1 MDRPYRFAVV
11 GPWRGLPALV
21 AVLLV
26 ACSAPPAETDVA
38 DAGAPDAEEAPV
50 PRGLQ
55 LSTPAAGPGYVL
67 YSPLSSGTTY
77 LLDPDAQVVHTWE
90 SSYSPHSLYLLDDGT
105 LLRPGRDP
113 DTEHFRAGGA
123 MGIVQKLSWDSE
135 VLWEWKLS
143 DENRILHHD
152 VEPLP
157 NGNFLAIG
165 WELRTPEEARAVGRR
180 EDLIPE
186 KGLWPDFLIE
196 VEPQPPDSARIVW
209 EWRVWDHL
217 VQNVDPAL
225 PHYGD
230 PAKHPNR
237 LDINAG
243 GPPVEIDSE
252 ELAQLRALG
261 YVPDA
266 PAAAQTSADGGDED
280 AETEEEEEMRS
291 DFLHINA
298 VDWHPELDQIAMT
311 VPELGEVW
319 IIRRPRSTEE
329 AAGPAGDLIYRWGN
343 PSAYGRG
350 APESQRLF
358 YPHDVQ
364 WIPAGY
370 PGEGNLTVFNNGR
383 ERPDGEYTSIE
394 ELEPPLAD
402 EGAYPIPVDGP
413 WEPEELVWSYTAPE
427 PESFFASFISGAHR
441 LPNGN
446 TFVTDGPKGRL
457 FEVTQDGEL
466 VWDLGNPWA
475 GVVAMTEGRGRRL
488 RMGVWRAQKL
498 PPDHPGLAGKTLLP
512 LDPQPEPTP
521 IEPEPEEDEDEGSE
535 VAPDGGD
542 EATAGGDP
550 PGEASPPRS

>member
-1 MDRPYRFAVV
+1 MDRPSCRTAV
-11 GPWRGLPALV
+11 PEWRTLHALGGV
-21 AVLLV
+21 ALAAVL

-38 DAGAPDAEEAPV
+38 GAGAPDAEEAPV
-50 PRGLQ
+50 PRGLR
-55 LSTPAAGPGYVL
+55 LATAAAAPGYVL

-77 LLDPDAQVVHTWE
+77 LLDTAARVVHTWE
-90 SSYSPHSLYLLDDGT
+90 SEYSPHSLYLLDDGT

-165 WELRTPEEARAVGRR
+165 WELRTPDEARAVGRR
-180 EDLIPE
+180 GDLIPE
-186 KGLWPDFLIE
+186 KGLWPDFLVE
-196 VEPQPPDSARIVW
+196 VEPVPPDDARIAW

-217 VQNVDPAL
+217 VQDVDPSL
-225 PHYGD
+225 PNHGK
-230 PAKHPNR
+230 PAEHPHR

-266 PAAAQTSADGGDED
+266 PAEPSEDGGEGQ
-280 AETEEEEEMRS
+280 AEGQAQEEEGELRS

-311 VPELGEVW
+311 VPELGEIW

-343 PSAYGRG
+343 PSTYGRG
-350 APESQRLF
+350 APDSKRLF

-383 ERPDGEYTSIE
+383 ERPGGEYTSIE

-402 EGAYPIPVDGP
+402 EGTYPIPVDGP
-413 WEPEELVWSYTAPE
+413 WEPEELVWRYVAPE

-446 TFVTDGPKGRL
+446 MFVTDGPAGRL
-457 FEVTQDGEL
+457 FEITRDGEL

-475 GVVAMTEGRGRRL
+475 GEAAMTEGRGRRL
-488 RMGVWRAQKL
+488 RMGVWRAQKI
-498 PPDHPGLAGKTLLP
+498 PADHPGLAGRDLVP
-512 LDPQPEPTP
+512 LDPQPPPTP
-521 IEPEPEEDEDEGSE
+521 IEPEPEEGESE
-535 VAPDGGD
+535 EAPAAGDGEQADGE
-542 EATAGGDP
+542 EAP
-550 PGEASPPRS
+550 PGS